1 MTLLKRIGRHVRGN
15 VVAYLALFVALGGTS
30 AYAANTIG
38 SGDVIDD
45 SLQSVDLRNGDVQ
58 AVDIAPG
65 AVNTSHIKDGAIK
78 DTDLATGAVGS
89 AKIKDGSV
97 APADLDQAPAA
108 EVYEAAAQPT
118 ADSTGV
124 LLTADHELLDTGGM
138 HSTQSNTQDLVA
150 PVAGRYF
157 VSATVDWNASGAGY
171 RRTSLVGPN
180 LATFASVAGP
190 ALPAPAFTSQNVS
203 GFDRFGAGEA
213 VHVEVLQGSG
223 DALGARLDRFEMTF
237 LGK

>member
-45 SLQSVDLRNGDVQ
+45 SLQSVDLKNGDVQ

-118 ADSTGV
+118 ADATGV
-124 LLTADHELLDTGGM
+124 SLTADHELLDTGGV
-138 HSTQSNTQDLVA
+138 HSTQS
-150 PVAGRYF
+150 
-157 VSATVDWNASGAGY
+157 
-171 RRTSLVGPN
+171 
-180 LATFASVAGP
+180 
-190 ALPAPAFTSQNVS
+190 
-203 GFDRFGAGEA
+203 
-213 VHVEVLQGSG
+213 
-223 DALGARLDRFEMTF
+223 
-237 LGK
+237 

>member
-1 MTLLKRIGRHVRGN
+1 MNLLKRIGRHVRGN
-15 VVAYLALFVALGGTS
+15 VVAYLALFIALGGTS

-45 SLQSVDLRNGDVQ
+45 SLQSVDLKNGDVQ

-97 APADLDQAPAA
+97 APADLGQAPAA
-108 EVYEAAAQPT
+108 EVLETSAQPT
-118 ADSTGV
+118 ANAAGV
-124 LLTADHELLDTGGM
+124 SLTADHELLDTGGV

-157 VSATVDWNASGAGY
+157 VSATVEWDPSGVGY

-180 LATFASVAGP
+180 LDAFASVAGP
-190 ALPAPAFTSQNVS
+190 ALPAPAFTAQNVS
-203 GFDRFGAGEA
+203 GFARFGAGEA

-223 DALGARLDRFEMTF
+223 GELGARLNRFEMTF
-237 LGK
+237 LGR